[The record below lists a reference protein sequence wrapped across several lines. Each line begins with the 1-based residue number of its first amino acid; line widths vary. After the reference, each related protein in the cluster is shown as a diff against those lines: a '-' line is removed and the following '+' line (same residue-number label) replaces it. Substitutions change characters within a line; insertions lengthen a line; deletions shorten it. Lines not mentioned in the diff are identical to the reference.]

1 MLYSF
6 WVKIVYVL
14 LGGQFLQQVDWL
26 SEVFH
31 FLTVARNCLSWRG
44 TLVSSRVW
52 ALAFWF
58 LAGWEW
64 LLSFQG
70 SVQVETYRNCLIPV
84 DHYYCARKR
93 LRILSLDG
101 YLPLTTEWL
110 LHWFALV
117 LLSMTGG
124 VCGWLMGSNEKIQV
138 MHFHKRKEGEK
149 GNHIIKCQ
157 VLQVVPL
164 PYSPLA
170 FHSLFLSRASYQL
183 DSTAWYLNLISG
195 CLSEQG

>member
-1 MLYSF
+1 MVSF
-6 WVKIVYVL
+6 YNRLIGSVKYFTFWQWLGIAWVEEVHL
-14 LGGQFLQQVDWL
+14 LALGYELLPSGFWQVR
-26 SEVFH
+26 SGF
-31 FLTVARNCLSWRG
+31 
-44 TLVSSRVW
+44 
-52 ALAFWF
+52 
-58 LAGWEW
+58 

-70 SVQVETYRNCLIPV
+70 SVQVETYRNRLIPV

-93 LRILSLDG
+93 LRILPLEG

-110 LHWFALV
+110 VHWFALV
-117 LLSMTGG
+117 LLSMTEG
-124 VCGWLMGSNEKIQV
+124 VCGWLVGSNEKIQV
-138 MHFHKRKEGEK
+138 MLFHKRKEGEK

-170 FHSLFLSRASYQL
+170 FHSLFLGRVLSRASYQL
-183 DSTAWYLNLISG
+183 DSTACSPNLISG